1 MTKVTNQIHLLQ
13 DIDWDLF
20 DYLVIAI
27 MSHGKSDEF
36 ITADCR
42 ERDIEDFCSEFSGTK
57 FPGLLGKPKIFF
69 LNVCRGQ
76 RQNKSSLMFYT

>member
-27 MSHGKSDEF
+27 MSHRRFKH
-36 ITADCR
+36 AL
-42 ERDIEDFCSEFSGTK
+42 DF
-57 FPGLLGKPKIFF
+57 
-69 LNVCRGQ
+69 
-76 RQNKSSLMFYT
+76 